1 MSTVTFTIGGMSCAA
16 CVSKIEK
23 ALLQSPAIISA
34 KVALLSETAEVQVD
48 AGGLADAL
56 SRKKN
61 GGKKKSGGKGA
72 QTVDASAGA
81 APVKRGKKGAASD
94 VGADAEAEAPFDAEA
109 AELLLRSLVEGA
121 GHTMDNYAAS
131 SSERKMYVRAREK
144 ENGWGKATHAAS
156 HGGQ

>member
-16 CVSKIEK
+16 CVSKVEK
-23 ALLQSPAIISA
+23 ALLQSPAVVSA

-48 AGGLADAL
+48 AGKLADAL
-56 SRKKN
+56 SRKSAGKN
-61 GGKKKSGGKGA
+61 KSGVKGA

-81 APVKRGKKGAASD
+81 APAKRGKKGAASH

-131 SSERKMYVRAREK
+131 SSERKMYVRARDK
-144 ENGWGKATHAAS
+144 ENGRHTQRVTKEP
-156 HGGQ
+156 

>member
-1 MSTVTFTIGGMSCAA
+1 M
-16 CVSKIEK
+16 
-23 ALLQSPAIISA
+23 PA
-34 KVALLSETAEVQVD
+34 D
-48 AGGLADAL
+48 RFGP
-56 SRKKN
+56 
-61 GGKKKSGGKGA
+61 
-72 QTVDASAGA
+72 GA
-81 APVKRGKKGAASD
+81 APAKRGKKGAASD